1 MEHATSES
9 ASTPETPEI
18 QSLKAHACALCQRR
32 KVKCDRKE
40 PCRNCA
46 KAKVECIFRAP
57 VPQRRRPRKPAEAT
71 LLARVRRYEELLKG
85 FGVKIEAING
95 DAEIASRVKGM
106 AIDAENVYAQ
116 PHEDLAHVQ
125 VERKQAEPTVERGE
139 IVVKNGKT
147 RYLENKLWT
156 HLSDEFMEASDILPV
171 SSEDEDTG
179 TLSNSQ
185 EIPMDPHGG
194 DLLLDSSSPSPDL
207 RSQHPEPYQAFR
219 LWQIFLN
226 NVNPLTK
233 VLHAPTMQQSLLEA
247 TGKLDDVPRAMEPL
261 IFAIY
266 SCAVFSLS
274 NAECES
280 ITGNSKPVMLNK
292 FQSAARLA
300 LVRAGLLRTSNML
313 VLQAFTLFLLSMHL
327 RYDSHTLWT
336 LTGVAVRIAQRSG
349 LHRDGVD
356 LKLPPFE
363 TEMRRRLWWQ
373 IIALEARAAEFS
385 GVGQTI
391 RNMQFSTRLPL
402 NVNDSSLHPSMPEL
416 PVEETGV
423 TEMVYCLMRYEFGHF
438 LKTGGA
444 KSTIDGSWQQF
455 TSSEISVK
463 DKELAIKDWEAFLD
477 QKYLRHCHQ
486 SIPLHFISSIMTSSM
501 IAKLRFRAYH
511 PRHYWA
517 RVENVLPEEKEML
530 FSTCV
535 KTIELDNIIQSN
547 VNTKGFLWHVNSQ
560 FPFDAL
566 IHVLS
571 ELRPRTA
578 DEKTNRAWQQVDEV
592 FQHHQGILTETR
604 KGLHMAIT
612 RLAVRAWDIYESH
625 AARDHLAAY
634 QIQSPLFRK
643 ALMSKTALLQ
653 SGHSD
658 QTRPNVTDGEQM
670 PAASASTESMID
682 TLDPYFDFN
691 NSTFESSSMDW
702 SRWDDLLQD
711 FELNAAGP
719 SF

>member
-1 MEHATSES
+1 MEHAASES
-9 ASTPETPEI
+9 ASTPATPEI
-18 QSLKAHACALCQRR
+18 LGLKAHACSLCQRR

-40 PCRNCA
+40 PCRNCV
-46 KAKVECIFRAP
+46 KARIECIFRAP
-57 VPQRRRPRKPAEAT
+57 VPQRRRHRKPAEAT
-71 LLARVRRYEELLKG
+71 LLARLRRYEELLKG
-85 FGVKIEAING
+85 FGVKIETINS
-95 DAEIASRVKGM
+95 DAEIASRVEGM
-106 AIDAENVYAQ
+106 AIDTEDATAESLEN
-116 PHEDLAHVQ
+116 HAHMPGH
-125 VERKQAEPTVERGE
+125 RKQAQPQVERGE
-139 IVVKNGKT
+139 IVVKHGKT

-171 SSEDEDTG
+171 SSEDEDT
-179 TLSNSQ
+179 
-185 EIPMDPHGG
+185 EIHSDSHEMLMDPHGG
-194 DLLLDSSSPSPDL
+194 DLLLVSASAIPDL

-233 VLHAPTMQQSLLEA
+233 VLHAPTMQQALLEA
-247 TGKLDDVPRAMEPL
+247 TGKLDDVSRAMESL
-261 IFAIY
+261 MFAIY
-266 SCAVFSLS
+266 SCAVHSIS

-280 ITGNSKPVMLNK
+280 ITGDTKPVMLTK
-292 FQSAARLA
+292 FQSAARQA
-300 LVRAGLLRTSNML
+300 LVRAGLLRTSNIL

-327 RYDSHTLWT
+327 RYDTHTLWT
-336 LTGVAVRIAQRSG
+336 LTGVAIRIAQRSG

-356 LKLPPFE
+356 LKLPSFE

-391 RNMQFSTRLPL
+391 RNMPFSTRLPL

-416 PVEETGV
+416 PAEETGV
-423 TEMVYCLMRYEFGHF
+423 TEMIHCLMRYEFGHF

-455 TSSEISVK
+455 SSSEISVK
-463 DKELAIKDWEAFLD
+463 DKELAINDWEVFLER
-477 QKYLRHCHQ
+477 KYLRYCHQ

-517 RVENVLPEEKEML
+517 RAENIPPEEKEML

-535 KTIELDNIIQSN
+535 KTLELDNIIQSN
-547 VNTKGFLWHVNSQ
+547 VSTQCFLWHVNSQ

-571 ELRPRTA
+571 ELRPRSA
-578 DEKTNRAWQQVDEV
+578 DEKTNHAWQQVDEV
-592 FQHHQGILTETR
+592 FQHHQEILTETR
-604 KGLHMAIT
+604 RGLYMAIT
-612 RLAVRAWDIYESH
+612 RLAVRAWDNYESH
-625 AARDHLAAY
+625 TARDHLATY
-634 QIQSPLFRK
+634 QIQSPLFRT
-643 ALMSKTALLQ
+643 ALLSKTALLQ

-658 QTRPNVTDGEQM
+658 QTRQNVTDGENL
-670 PAASASTESMID
+670 PTASTSTESMMD
-682 TLDPYFDFN
+682 RLDPYFDFN
-691 NSTFESSSMDW
+691 TSTFESSSMDW

-711 FELNAAGP
+711 LELNP
-719 SF
+719 TEPLF

>member
-9 ASTPETPEI
+9 ASTPETPATLN
-18 QSLKAHACALCQRR
+18 LKAHACSLCQRR

-46 KAKVECIFRAP
+46 KARVECIFRAP
-57 VPQRRRPRKPAEAT
+57 VPQRRRHRKPAEAT
-71 LLARVRRYEELLKG
+71 LLARLRRYEELLKG
-85 FGVKIEAING
+85 FGVKIETI
-95 DAEIASRVKGM
+95 DSDVEIASRVEGM
-106 AIDAENVYAQ
+106 AIDTEPATAESLENPTHMPGKRKPAQ
-116 PHEDLAHVQ
+116 P
-125 VERKQAEPTVERGE
+125 PVERGE

-171 SSEDEDTG
+171 SSEDEDTEIQ
-179 TLSNSQ
+179 SNSY
-185 EIPMDPHGG
+185 EVPMDPHGG
-194 DLLLDSSSPSPDL
+194 DLLLDSSSTIPDL

-219 LWQIFLN
+219 LWQVFLN

-233 VLHAPTMQQSLLEA
+233 VLHAPTMQQALLEA
-247 TGKLDDVPRAMEPL
+247 TGKLDDVPRAMESL
-261 IFAIY
+261 MFAIY
-266 SCAVFSLS
+266 SCAIHSIS
-274 NAECES
+274 NAECEN
-280 ITGNSKPVMLNK
+280 ITGDTKHVMLTK
-292 FQSAARLA
+292 FQSAARQA
-300 LVRAGLLRTSNML
+300 LVRAGLLRTSNIL

-327 RYDSHTLWT
+327 RYGTHTLWT
-336 LTGVAVRIAQRSG
+336 LTGVAIRIAQRSG

-356 LKLPPFE
+356 LKLPSFE

-416 PVEETGV
+416 PAEETGA
-423 TEMVYCLMRYEFGHF
+423 TEMIHCLMRYEFGHF

-455 TSSEISVK
+455 SSSEISVK
-463 DKELAIKDWEAFLD
+463 DKELAIKDWEAFLER
-477 QKYLRHCHQ
+477 KYLRYCHR
-486 SIPLHFISSIMTSSM
+486 SIPLHFISSVMTSSM

-517 RVENVLPEEKEML
+517 RAENVSPEEKEML

-535 KTIELDNIIQSN
+535 KTLELDNIIQSN
-547 VNTKGFLWHVNSQ
+547 VSTRCFLWHVNSQ

-578 DEKTNRAWQQVDEV
+578 DEKTNHAWQQVDEV
-592 FQHHQGILTETR
+592 FQHHQAILSETR

-612 RLAVRAWDIYESH
+612 RLAVRAWDNYESH
-625 AARDHLAAY
+625 AARDHLATY

-643 ALMSKTALLQ
+643 ALLSKMALLH

-658 QTRPNVTDGEQM
+658 QTGQIVTDEANL
-670 PAASASTESMID
+670 PAASGSTESVGD
-682 TLDPYFDFN
+682 RLDPYFDFN
-691 NSTFESSSMDW
+691 NLAFESTPMDW

-711 FELNAAGP
+711 FELNP
-719 SF
+719 TESLF

>member
-9 ASTPETPEI
+9 SSTPETPEI
-18 QSLKAHACALCQRR
+18 PNLKAHACSLCQRR
-32 KVKCDRKE
+32 KVKCDRKD
-40 PCRNCA
+40 PCRNCV
-46 KAKVECIFRAP
+46 KARVECIFRAP
-57 VPQRRRPRKPAEAT
+57 VPQRRRHRKPAEAT
-71 LLARVRRYEELLKG
+71 LLARLRRYEELLKG
-85 FGVKIEAING
+85 FGVKIETITS
-95 DAEIASRVKGM
+95 DAEMASRVEGM
-106 AIDAENVYAQ
+106 IIDTESTAAQSHENPAHMPVKTKQAQ
-116 PHEDLAHVQ
+116 PQ
-125 VERKQAEPTVERGE
+125 VERGE

-156 HLSDEFMEASDILPV
+156 HLSDEFMEASEILPV
-171 SSEDEDTG
+171 SSEDEDTEIE
-179 TLSNSQ
+179 SNSY

-194 DLLLDSSSPSPDL
+194 DLLLGFSSAFSDL

-219 LWQIFLN
+219 LWQVFLN

-233 VLHAPTMQQSLLEA
+233 VLHAPTMQQAFLEA
-247 TGKLDDVPRAMEPL
+247 TGKLDDVPRAMESL
-261 IFAIY
+261 MFAIY
-266 SCAVFSLS
+266 SCAVYSIS

-280 ITGNSKPVMLNK
+280 ITGEIKPVMLTK
-292 FQSAARLA
+292 FQSAARQA
-300 LVRAGLLRTSNML
+300 LVRAGLLRTSNIL
-313 VLQAFTLFLLSMHL
+313 VLQAFTLFLISMHL
-327 RYDSHTLWT
+327 RYDTHTLWT

-356 LKLPPFE
+356 LKLPSFE

-373 IIALEARAAEFS
+373 IVALEARAAEFS

-391 RNMQFSTRLPL
+391 RNMPFSTRLPL

-416 PVEETGV
+416 PAEETGV
-423 TEMVYCLMRYEFGHF
+423 TEMMHCLMRYEFGHF

-455 TSSEISVK
+455 SSSEISVK
-463 DKELAIKDWEAFLD
+463 DKELAIKDWEAFLER
-477 QKYLRHCHQ
+477 KYLRYCHQ

-517 RVENVLPEEKEML
+517 RAENVPPEEKEML

-535 KTIELDNIIQSN
+535 KTLELDNIIQSN
-547 VNTKGFLWHVNSQ
+547 ANTQCFLWHVNCQ

-578 DEKTNRAWQQVDEV
+578 DEQTNHAWQQVDEV
-592 FQHHQGILTETR
+592 FQHHQEILTETR

-612 RLAVRAWDIYESH
+612 RLAVRAWDNYESNT
-625 AARDHLAAY
+625 ARDHLATY

-643 ALMSKTALLQ
+643 ALMSKTALLH
-653 SGHSD
+653 SG
-658 QTRPNVTDGEQM
+658 QTGQNVTDGERF
-670 PAASASTESMID
+670 PAASVSTESMID
-682 TLDPYFDFN
+682 KLDPYFDFN
-691 NSTFESSSMDW
+691 ISVFESSSMDW
-702 SRWDDLLQD
+702 SKWDDLLQD
-711 FELNAAGP
+711 FEPNPTEPA
-719 SF
+719 F